1 MLAIFRILA
10 YSSIQI
16 EKATQQK
23 APKQTTQQT
32 SKATKGDNL
41 KDRKNKI

>member
-10 YSSIQI
+10 YSNRQL

-32 SKATKGDNL
+32 SKATKGANL
-41 KDRKNKI
+41 KRRTNKI